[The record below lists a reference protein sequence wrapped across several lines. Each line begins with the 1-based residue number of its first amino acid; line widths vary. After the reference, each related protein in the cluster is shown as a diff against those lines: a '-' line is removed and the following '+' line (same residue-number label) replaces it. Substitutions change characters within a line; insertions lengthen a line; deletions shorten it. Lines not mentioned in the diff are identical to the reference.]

1 MSDPAHQATRIGVT
15 RCCHQPLVA
24 AAVSLAAGITV
35 DRYWPM
41 PMSAWLAVSATAILA
56 WLLAR
61 RSLNPNGQLRS
72 SIALLV
78 GVAAFGGALHHW
90 QWNVFRADDIGRLA
104 PTTPSPAAVE
114 AVAISAPRFRA
125 PPPPDPLR
133 SVPQGPRTD
142 LRIEITA
149 LRDGD
154 TWRPASGNAR
164 LRVDGQLFGVHAGDT
179 LRIFGRLARPDS
191 PGNPGEFDFAEHYR
205 ADRQL
210 ADLSCDSPSAVTVL
224 ASASRLNWWRALG
237 DLRAVGNLVVN
248 NAIAPERQGLAA
260 AILLGS
266 RERIDDELTD
276 DLLVTGT
283 IHLISISGL
292 HVGILATVLLAGFRW
307 GLVPRV
313 AAVVCVAFAT
323 LGYTAMTDSEPPAIR
338 ATVLVWV
345 LCGAILFGRQAIAF
359 NTLALAAILVLLINP
374 ADLFRVGTQ
383 LSFLSMAVLMWFAPW
398 WAAAR
403 GTEDSLNRLIR
414 RTRPAPVQWLRTFTQ
429 WVLALAVVGLMIWLI
444 TVPLVLHRFH
454 VISLSALVL
463 NVILTPFV
471 FLAMAFG
478 FGMLAFA
485 WLLPP
490 LGSLF
495 GSLCDANLAVIQ
507 STIEWTASLPASHF
521 WSAGPAVWWLL
532 GFYAIAA
539 ILLIR
544 PLTLRMRFHAPL
556 AGSFAAAALLLP
568 LPLSNVAGELECG
581 FIAVGHGFAV
591 LLELPDGQKV
601 LYDAGRLGSPE
612 AAARSVEAYLRSRGV
627 SRLDALVVSHADID
641 HFNAVPTLLERFSIE
656 RVYVSPQM
664 FRYQAEPLRLL
675 REAIERSG
683 AELIVI
689 SQGDRLSTAGDC
701 TIEVLHPPR
710 GGVFGTDN
718 AHSLVLS
725 VKAAGRCI
733 LLTGDLEM
741 PGVQTLLAQSP
752 LDCDVL
758 LAPHHGSPRSDPA
771 GVVNW
776 CTPEYAVISSHFP
789 LDDPRYEP
797 YKRLLGPRALAT
809 SDTGAVRVRLST
821 SGVDV
826 RTWRRDP
833 W

>member
-1 MSDPAHQATRIGVT
+1 MSGPALRSHEEYRHA

-24 AAVSLAAGITV
+24 AAVSLATGITL

-41 PMSAWLAVSATAILA
+41 PIGAWLAVSATAVVA

-61 RSLNPNGQLRS
+61 RSLNPSNQLRA

-90 QWNVFRADDIGRLA
+90 HWHVFPADDIGRLA
-104 PTTPSPAAVE
+104 PTAPSPVAVE
-114 AVAISAPRFRA
+114 AVAISGPRFRA

-149 LRDGD
+149 VRDGD
-154 TWRPASGNAR
+154 TWQPASGKAR
-164 LRVDGQLFGVHAGDT
+164 LRVDGQLTGVHAGDT
-179 LRIFGRLARPDS
+179 LRIFGQLARPES

-210 ADLSCDSPSAVTVL
+210 ADLNCDSPIAVTVL
-224 ASASRLNWWRALG
+224 ASASPLNWRRLLG
-237 DLRAVGNLVVN
+237 DLRAAGNRVVN
-248 NAIAPERQGLAA
+248 NAIAPEREGLAA

-266 RERIDDELTD
+266 RERMDDDLTD

-313 AAVVCVAFAT
+313 AAVICVATAT
-323 LGYTAMTDSEPPAIR
+323 LAYTVLTDSEPPAIR

-345 LCGAILFGRQAIAF
+345 VCGAILFGRQAIAF

-403 GTEDSLNRLIR
+403 GTEEPLDRLIR
-414 RTRPAPVQWLRTFTQ
+414 RTRPKPVQWLTAFSQAT
-429 WVLALAVVGLMIWLI
+429 LSLTIVGVMIWVI
-444 TVPLVLHRFH
+444 TAPLVLHRFH

-490 LGSLF
+490 LGSMF
-495 GSLCDANLAVIQ
+495 GSLCDVNLAVIQ

-521 WSAGPAVWWLL
+521 WSAGPAFWWLL

-539 ILLIR
+539 VLLIR

-568 LPLSNVAGELECG
+568 LPLSNAAGELECG
-581 FIAVGHGFAV
+581 FIAVGHGCAV
-591 LLELPDGQKV
+591 LS
-601 LYDAGRLGSPE
+601 RI
-612 AAARSVEAYLRSRGV
+612 ARRTKGPLRRRP
-627 SRLDALVVSHADID
+627 SRLAGG
-641 HFNAVPTLLERFSIE
+641 R
-656 RVYVSPQM
+656 R
-664 FRYQAEPLRLL
+664 
-675 REAIERSG
+675 AIGRS
-683 AELIVI
+683 
-689 SQGDRLSTAGDC
+689 LS
-701 TIEVLHPPR
+701 
-710 GGVFGTDN
+710 
-718 AHSLVLS
+718 
-725 VKAAGRCI
+725 
-733 LLTGDLEM
+733 
-741 PGVQTLLAQSP
+741 
-752 LDCDVL
+752 
-758 LAPHHGSPRSDPA
+758 
-771 GVVNW
+771 
-776 CTPEYAVISSHFP
+776 
-789 LDDPRYEP
+789 
-797 YKRLLGPRALAT
+797 ALA
-809 SDTGAVRVRLST
+809 GHFAPRCPRCLA
-821 SGVDV
+821 
-826 RTWRRDP
+826 RRHRSLQRRP
-833 W
+833 NAA